1 MTRSMTG
8 FGKAICEVDGAVISV
23 ELSTVNHR
31 YFDCSLRLPNGWAAL
46 EPAVKQAVKERVA
59 RGKATVSVSREH
71 NRSSGRAIRLDLET
85 ARKYLEA
92 SKELGEMLETDER
105 LSLNVLAQL
114 EGVLCE
120 DTDEQDLEEAQ
131 QGLLDTVGEALDHL
145 DTMRRTEGEAL
156 VADVRR
162 RVGFIREALAAVEER
177 LPELNQFYDTRLRDR
192 IRDLGVDVSVTEE
205 RIAIEVAVLAE
216 KGDVTE
222 EVVRLKTHLDHLEE
236 LLDAED
242 PVGRRL
248 DFLAQEVQREINTL
262 GAKTRDADVAKFVL
276 VMKAELEKIREQVQ
290 NIE

>member
-8 FGKAICEVDGAVISV
+8 FGKASCEVDGAIISV

-31 YFDCSLRLPNGWAAL
+31 YLDCSLRLPNGWAAL
-46 EPAVKQAVKERVA
+46 EPAVKKAVKGRVA
-59 RGKATVSVSREH
+59 RGKVSVSVSREH
-71 NRSSGRAIRLDLET
+71 NRSAGRAIRLDVET

-92 SKELGEMLETDER
+92 SQELGEMLNTDER

-120 DTDEQDLEEAQ
+120 EKDEQDLEEIRE
-131 QGLLDTVGEALDHL
+131 GLLDTVGQALEHL
-145 DTMRRTEGEAL
+145 DAMRRAEGEVL
-156 VADVRR
+156 VADLRR
-162 RVGFIREALAAVEER
+162 RVGLIREALTVVEER
-177 LPELNQFYDTRLRDR
+177 LPELNQLHETRLRDR
-192 IRDLGVDVSVTEE
+192 IRDLGVDVAVTEE

-222 EVVRLKTHLDHLEE
+222 EVVRLKTHLDHVEE
-236 LLDAED
+236 LLDAKD

-262 GAKTRDADVAKFVL
+262 GAKTRDAEVSKFVL

>member
-46 EPAVKQAVKERVA
+46 ESAVKQAIKERVA
-59 RGKATVSVSREH
+59 RGKVSASVSREH

-85 ARKYLEA
+85 ARKYIEA
-92 SKELGEMLETDER
+92 SKELGEMLDTDER

-120 DTDEQDLEEAQ
+120 DTDEQDLEETQ
-131 QGLLDTVGEALDHL
+131 QGLLKTVSEALDHL
-145 DTMRRTEGEAL
+145 DTMRRTEGEVL

-177 LPELNQFYDTRLRDR
+177 LPELNQFYETRLRDR